1 MTAVLYL
8 TFRLRGLP
16 RTYVDESSVQQL
28 IKTLFSIQPA
38 GVTVFSLANSPV
50 DSETRVAT
58 LSFRRVPL
66 ELCDNSM
73 GLGGHAFGSFKVRA
87 GPFMWLRDAL
97 PYNLPQA
104 RIFIYGFDTQL
115 PNSQSFQSLD
125 DLGKGFIDLA
135 LEAITTAQTSPSPQ
149 RRLILLGHSLGGLIV
164 KAAMIQMHRT
174 DNAEYKRILDSIA
187 AFLLFGVPQQGM
199 DIAALIPVVDNQP
212 NRSLLDSLDK
222 NSPLLR
228 NQRTLFPAVFRSRST
243 AFFAFYETLKSPTA
257 AKIGKQWK
265 IAGPPTV
272 LVDIPSATHGV
283 KEDAQHPINR
293 DHSDMVKFSSFHDE
307 DYLYVLRILHK
318 FKVGSSATPVRAAIT
333 PSTIDDPWIVEL
345 SAAVHSGDFDNAPL
359 KERARAFNGAFGR
372 LIVHIYRLPEAER
385 GQFIRRLES
394 NGQMLDLLHA
404 AEEKFNAFQQFK
416 KYLAE
421 YNRARS

>member
-73 GLGGHAFGSFKVRA
+73 GQWTFDHPPYDDAQNKATTRKYQLVFDTHFRGLTPLHRQPDFGCSVEYGFETSSGTTSLLLTPAISVLAISGLGGHAFGSFKVRA

-135 LEAITTAQTSPSPQ
+135 LEAITTAQT
-149 RRLILLGHSLGGLIV
+149 V
-164 KAAMIQMHRT
+164 
-174 DNAEYKRILDSIA
+174 RIPIITNK
-187 AFLLFGVPQQGM
+187 V
-199 DIAALIPVVDNQP
+199 
-212 NRSLLDSLDK
+212 
-222 NSPLLR
+222 
-228 NQRTLFPAVFRSRST
+228 SRYS
-243 AFFAFYETLKSPTA
+243 
-257 AKIGKQWK
+257 
-265 IAGPPTV
+265 
-272 LVDIPSATHGV
+272 HG
-283 KEDAQHPINR
+283 
-293 DHSDMVKFSSFHDE
+293 
-307 DYLYVLRILHK
+307 
-318 FKVGSSATPVRAAIT
+318 
-333 PSTIDDPWIVEL
+333 
-345 SAAVHSGDFDNAPL
+345 
-359 KERARAFNGAFGR
+359 
-372 LIVHIYRLPEAER
+372 
-385 GQFIRRLES
+385 
-394 NGQMLDLLHA
+394 
-404 AEEKFNAFQQFK
+404 
-416 KYLAE
+416 
-421 YNRARS
+421 